1 MSPDSLTVG
10 GDCRQGDENRMQIYV
25 NLDRIK
31 GNAESLYNN
40 ILTVGRAVGLREG
53 CLVGFGY
60 VQLQ

>member
-10 GDCRQGDENRMQIYV
+10 GDCRQGDENRMQINV

-31 GNAESLYNN
+31 GNAESLYN

-53 CLVGFGY
+53 CPVGFGC
-60 VQLQ
+60 VKLQ